1 MVNYNKAV
9 VEEEYEGGHGSG
21 KTRTFPFLVLWLD
34 LRALICIGGKCWV
47 FITMTVRLNESD
59 NVRLVGGRLQLL
71 PCKGGNPIDS
81 EVGRLC
87 YFCFELE
94 L

>member
-1 MVNYNKAV
+1 MVHCNKAM
-9 VEEEYEGGHGSG
+9 VEEEDEGGHGLG

-59 NVRLVGGRLQLL
+59 NVRLVGGRL
-71 PCKGGNPIDS
+71 
-81 EVGRLC
+81 
-87 YFCFELE
+87 
-94 L
+94 